1 LNAVAR
7 LKSAQRRRGLIVW
20 ITELVDSVGRPE
32 LVVAASEL
40 VRRHLVVLVL
50 LKHPELEELAARE
63 PKTKDEMFQTAAAQ
77 EMLERR
83 RETVAQLERQGVLI
97 VETTAAEVGMRAV
110 SKYLEV
116 KAEGLL

>member
-1 LNAVAR
+1 M
-7 LKSAQRRRGLIVW
+7 VW
-20 ITELVDSVGRPE
+20 ITELVDSAGRPE
-32 LVVAASEL
+32 LVTATAEL

-50 LKHPELEELAARE
+50 LKHPELDSLAASTPRS
-63 PKTKDEMFQTAAAQ
+63 KDEMFHAAAAQ

-83 RETVAQLERQGVLI
+83 RETILQLERQGVLI
-97 VETTAAEVGMRAV
+97 VETTAAEIGVNAV

>member
-1 LNAVAR
+1 
-7 LKSAQRRRGLIVW
+7 
-20 ITELVDSVGRPE
+20 
-32 LVVAASEL
+32 
-40 VRRHLVVLVL
+40 
-50 LKHPELEELAARE
+50 
-63 PKTKDEMFQTAAAQ
+63 MFQSAAAQ